1 MKFAKVRSFRPLALL
16 ALSCTMGPTVQ
27 AQMATARVDELLAN
41 FVSVADQ
48 RCAANKSSTVVKDLK
63 AQGKTAEAFQAETSI
78 HTMCVCMPSQARG
91 LVKRLPANER
101 EARVTQDEFNRK
113 YMPRIMNRCA
123 GEAMKAAYGEG
134 CAERMAP
141 YRPNTA
147 RYCSCMA
154 SRFDELTAAELG
166 QMAKENAEYMP
177 AAAAARQ
184 KGLPLPKRTPAL
196 DQMKAFD
203 EACAAP

>member
-1 MKFAKVRSFRPLALL
+1 VKHAKVGAFQSLVLL
-16 ALSCTMGPTVQ
+16 ALACITSAAAQ

-41 FVSVADQ
+41 FVSMADR
-48 RCAANKSSTVVKDLK
+48 RCAANKSDTVVKDLQ
-63 AQGKTAEAFQAETSI
+63 AQGKAAEAFQAETSI
-78 HTMCVCMPSQARG
+78 RTMCVCMPSQARA
-91 LVKRLPANER
+91 LIRKLPAAER
-101 EARVTQDEFNRK
+101 EARVTQDEFNRR
-113 YMPRIMNRCA
+113 YMPRVVNHCA

-134 CAERMAP
+134 CADRMAP

-147 RYCSCMA
+147 KYCQCMA
-154 SRFDELTAAELG
+154 SRFGELSAAELS
-166 QMAKENAEYMP
+166 QMAKENSEYMP
-177 AAAAARQ
+177 AAAAAKQ